1 VNIPANST
9 PANSTPANSAPA
21 ASASAVQGFTDG
33 VIDSQRIFRAL
44 MNAMANPGRVQPVTP
59 VSRPPS
65 PLAPL
70 MADLALTL
78 CDFETT
84 LWLDPLLDIEPVRA
98 YLRFETGVRL
108 VADPQDAA
116 FALIGDAMAMPP
128 FSAFAQGT
136 ADYPDRSTTLIV
148 AVDVLDSQGWTF
160 TGPGVRETVSF
171 RPAPLPDA
179 FAGWLDGNRA
189 QFPLGVDCVFVAPNS
204 LAALPRSSQIR
215 EA

>member
-1 VNIPANST
+1 MN
-9 PANSTPANSAPA
+9 A
-21 ASASAVQGFTDG
+21 AMSHGLADAVL
-33 VIDSQRIFRAL
+33 DSQRIFRAL
-44 MNAMANPGRVQPVTP
+44 MNAMASPGRVERVAPAA
-59 VSRPPS
+59 RPPS
-65 PLAPL
+65 PLGAL
-70 MADLALTL
+70 MADVALTL

-98 YLRFETGVRL
+98 YLRFEAGVRL
-108 VADPQDAA
+108 VTDPQDAA

-136 ADYPDRSTTLIV
+136 ADYPDRSTTLII

-160 TGPGVRETVSF
+160 TGPGIRETVDF

-179 FAGWLDGNRA
+179 FAGWLDANRA
-189 QFPLGVDCVFVAPNS
+189 QFPLGVDCVFVARDS